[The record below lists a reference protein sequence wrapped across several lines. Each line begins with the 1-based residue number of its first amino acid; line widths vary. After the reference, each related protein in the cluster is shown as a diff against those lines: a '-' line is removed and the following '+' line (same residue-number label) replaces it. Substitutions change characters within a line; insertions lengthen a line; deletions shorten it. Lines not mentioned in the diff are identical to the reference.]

1 MSLRERFAL
10 RTKAQREAW
19 LAEQEPE
26 LLEEIIRGAW
36 WWEARPAQVPPP
48 GDWFLF
54 LILAGRGFGK
64 SRAGA
69 EWIAERP
76 LLYPL
81 SVAGIPTEHLVV
93 AETLADAK
101 NICMEGD
108 SGVLNALTRRGL
120 VRDVDYRYKQSPK
133 PTIIFSSGA
142 KIMCEGADDEDAG
155 RGYNLVSIWCDEIC
169 KWPTAVATYDEGL
182 VPALRVD
189 IPGDHPRVFATSTP
203 KKGSH
208 LLRRWLQEVQS
219 PDPKKSGAIRVIRG
233 STFDN
238 ASNLNSHSLQ
248 ALENRYAGTSIG
260 RQELYG
266 EILED
271 EDGAL
276 FARTDLDAARVDHMP
291 LDADIVSIVVGVDP
305 AQVDDQGNLSNPR
318 RTSAESHDEMG
329 VIVVARTRDD
339 DLWVL
344 ADESI
349 QAAGRSAAVH
359 VWLTALRYNAS
370 RVVCEDVGAK
380 RWMRDV
386 FHDAYRELQTQGI
399 MPADT
404 EPFFEGVDAK
414 LGKRTRAEPVAM
426 RSQQKRLH
434 MVGAFERLEDQLTQ
448 FSQWDGKESPD
459 RLDALVH
466 ACRFHMLSE
475 KNKVRVLDPRTYDRN
490 SLDRFDQG
498 LGPGFDYTRW

>member
-10 RTKAQREAW
+10 IPRAKREAW
-19 LAEQEPE
+19 LAEQDPE
-26 LLEEIIRGAW
+26 TLEEIIRGAW

-48 GDWFLF
+48 GAWVLF

-69 EWIAERP
+69 EWIADRAIR
-76 LLYPL
+76 YPL
-81 SVAGIPTEHLVV
+81 SVAGIATEHLVV

-108 SGVLNALTRRGL
+108 SGILNALHRRGL
-120 VRDVDYRYKQSPK
+120 IRDSDYRYKQSPK
-133 PTIIFSSGA
+133 PTIIFASGA

-189 IPGDHPRVFATSTP
+189 IPGDHPRIFATSTP

-208 LLRRWLQEVQS
+208 LLRRWLQEAQS
-219 PDPKKSGAIRVIRG
+219 TDPKKSEAIRVIRG

-248 ALENRYAGTSIG
+248 ALENRYAGTAIG

-266 EILED
+266 EILDD

-276 FARTDLDAARVDHMP
+276 FSRSDLDAARVEHMP

-329 VIVVARTRDD
+329 VVVVARTRDD
-339 DLWVL
+339 DMWVI

-349 QAAGRSAAVH
+349 QAAGREAAIH
-359 VWLTALRYNAS
+359 VWLTALKYNANK
-370 RVVCEDVGAK
+370 VICEDTGAK

-386 FHDAYRELQTQGI
+386 FTDAYRELQARGV
-399 MPADT
+399 MPENT
-404 EPFFEGVDAK
+404 EPFFTGVDVK
-414 LGKRTRAEPVAM
+414 LGKKTRAEPVAM
-426 RSQQKRLH
+426 RSQQKRIH
-434 MVGAFERLEDQLTQ
+434 MVGYYERLEDQMTQ
-448 FSQWDGKESPD
+448 FSQWDTRESPD
-459 RLDALVH
+459 RLDAMVH
-466 ACRFHMLSE
+466 ACRWHMLSE
-475 KNKVRVLDPRTYDRN
+475 KSKVNLLDPMAYEKKG
-490 SLDRFDQG
+490 RFVDP
-498 LGPGFDYTRW
+498 LGVSGFDYTRW